1 MVALYKDPNGG
12 KIFNEEINSF
22 NVQNLFKEGQPQQH
36 NGQNRDEVQ
45 KSNDTILRSQAAS
58 ADFN

>member
-12 KIFNEEINSF
+12 KVFNEEINSF
-22 NVQNLFKEGQPQQH
+22 NVHNLFKEEQPQQN
-36 NGQNRDEVQ
+36 NGQKGDEVQ
-45 KSNDTILRSQAAS
+45 KSNDSILRSQTAS